1 MRAVSTLVLPLVALL
16 FIWAAV
22 RRYRGDRAAT
32 VAGVA
37 AGLGGT
43 LGIALTLPAVNLTLP
58 IWGLVVAGG
67 AAIVVA
73 VAGSLYAEVRRNR
86 TVSST
91 SDPNP

>member
-1 MRAVSTLVLPLVALL
+1 MSTLVLPPVALL

-58 IWGLVVAGG
+58 VWGVVLAGCV
-67 AAIVVA
+67 AIAVA

-86 TVSST
+86 TVRTSS
-91 SDPNP
+91 D